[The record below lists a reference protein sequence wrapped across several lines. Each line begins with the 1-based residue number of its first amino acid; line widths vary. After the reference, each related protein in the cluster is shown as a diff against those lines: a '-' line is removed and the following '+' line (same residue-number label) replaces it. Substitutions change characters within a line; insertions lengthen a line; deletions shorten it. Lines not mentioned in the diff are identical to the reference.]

1 MVFGGVGNDTI
12 KGQNGADI
20 LDGDDDDD
28 YIHAGNG
35 DDIVR
40 GGSGNDELRG
50 GHGDDRVTGGD
61 GDDEIH
67 GGTGKDRIYGGDGD
81 DDIYGGY
88 GKDRIQGGDGDDIIA
103 GGYGGDDIL
112 GGDGADSIRGGRG
125 RDTIKGGDGDDIIA
139 GGAHD
144 DTLFGGDGYDVAV
157 YGGSIYDY
165 SWTTSGN
172 KVTVVDNSTRNGD
185 SGTDVLQQIE
195 VLRFNDGEVLLGKTN
210 NAPVVTAENVSVS
223 EGGTVG
229 FTVTGVDFDKDT
241 MSVFDVVY
249 TGSGDYSITGFTN
262 TLNSNHSEF
271 VASVSFATSGGF
283 EALAFGESTV
293 EQIVFTLTDGNGGF
307 TSKTVE
313 ITITGEN
320 DDPVAQAGTVSGDED
335 TVISGSVAATDVDGD
350 TLTFALATDGS
361 NGSVILAADG
371 SYTYT
376 PAADFNGTDSFTY
389 TVSDGNGG
397 TDTQTVNIT
406 VNAVNDAP
414 VAQAAM
420 ASGDEDTVISGTVA
434 ATDVDGDTLT
444 FALATDGTNG
454 SVVMAADGSY
464 AYTPDAD
471 FNGTDSFTYTV
482 SDGNGGTD
490 TQTVNIRVDAVN
502 DAPVAQAGTA
512 SGDEDTVISGML
524 LASDVDGDTLR
535 YAVETQATHGT
546 VAIRPDGSY
555 AYTPGADF
563 NGTDS
568 FTYTVS
574 DGNGGTDTQT
584 VNITVNAVNDAP
596 VAQAGMASGDEDT
609 VISGTVAA
617 SDVDGDTLTF
627 ALATDGSNGSVV
639 MAADGSYA
647 YTPDADFNGTDSFT
661 YTVSDGNGGT
671 DTQTV
676 NIRVDAVNDAPVAQ
690 AGTASGDEDTVI
702 SGTLLASDVDGD
714 TLRFAVETQATHGTV
729 AIRPDGSYAYTPGAD
744 FNGSDSFTYTV
755 SDGNGGTDTQT
766 INITVNAVN
775 DAPEGLTAELAVDED
790 GTITGMLVAQ
800 DIDGDSLTF
809 ALDTAASNGVVTVSA
824 DGSFSY
830 TPTADYFGTDSFAYS
845 VDDGNGGVVSKT
857 VLIDVASVNDA
868 PVQTAPVPDQLVTE
882 NGGTA
887 SVDLSSF
894 VSDLE
899 TANLSFS
906 TVSLVDSSTGRSVA
920 IGTSFTGGVLSFN
933 PSELDL
939 ALGDTFDGVFTIR
952 VDDGSGA
959 ANSTTQIS
967 FNLTVNGSNDPTP
980 INTNNAPV
988 AADLV
993 LRKGDIDPI
1002 VIDLKELATDADG
1015 GDVLSFGNIVISGS
1029 GREGSVT
1036 YSLSDGVL
1044 IIDPAQ
1050 FNIEPDETTGVAPE
1064 VELEISFDV
1073 NDGAGKANSVDT
1085 GTILLTI
1092 EDGAGPV
1099 EEPDTPNNQPVFTN
1113 TIVNEAATD
1122 RNIVIDLSE
1131 YASDADLD
1139 DLSFTVSITGGTD
1152 LDYELRGTTLHIAYT
1167 DTDITGLGAGD
1178 SISTEFTVTVDDN
1191 TGSANAT
1198 NTGTVTVNIDGPFTP
1213 SPAENRAPVISGP
1226 IYGLEVVTDGY
1237 DLVTYRE
1244 SGSDLVE
1251 IGRTHVVGTIVTF
1264 DLDDFAS
1271 DADADAISFSDV
1283 SVTIGGAE
1291 AGGSPNTISSSFDP
1305 ATNVLTFDIADLGL
1319 SDGEELPVSMNFTVT
1334 DDSGAENASTTGSIT
1349 VAASDPADAAAAT
1362 TTFDFEEYSSES
1374 GSTISIGGVDGFVF
1388 SGSTSV
1394 FETDEPSLDPERPN
1408 PVGLANG
1415 QVSFEGD
1422 NVLVAN
1428 VDGTG
1433 ENFAVYADDATQRIG
1448 NEPLF
1453 LNSFPPGFAH
1463 IFDPDSYGF
1472 GGEFNLENVSINPVS
1487 SDNVTIR
1494 IVSYRAEIVEVPN
1507 GSNSDYYADYVEVD
1521 SFDFIVDAST
1531 VATSIDFSNTL
1542 FDDPSVDYDSKFDG
1556 INAVEIYALDGS
1568 SVVIDDLS
1576 LTPV

>member
-1 MVFGGVGNDTI
+1 M
-12 KGQNGADI
+12 
-20 LDGDDDDD
+20 
-28 YIHAGNG
+28 
-35 DDIVR
+35 
-40 GGSGNDELRG
+40 
-50 GHGDDRVTGGD
+50 
-61 GDDEIH
+61 
-67 GGTGKDRIYGGDGD
+67 
-81 DDIYGGY
+81 
-88 GKDRIQGGDGDDIIA
+88 
-103 GGYGGDDIL
+103 
-112 GGDGADSIRGGRG
+112 
-125 RDTIKGGDGDDIIA
+125 
-139 GGAHD
+139 
-144 DTLFGGDGYDVAV
+144 AV

-165 SWTTSGN
+165 SWSTSG
-172 KVTVVDNSTRNGD
+172 KTVTVVDNSTRNGD
-185 SGTDVLQQIE
+185 SGTDVLQKIE
-195 VLRFNDGEVLLGKTN
+195 ALRFNDGEVLLGKTN

-223 EGGTVG
+223 EDGTVG
-229 FTVTGVDFDKDT
+229 FTVTGIDFDKDM
-241 MSVFDVVY
+241 MSISDVAY
-249 TGSGDYSITGFTN
+249 TGSGDYTITGVTN
-262 TLNSNHSEF
+262 TPNSNHSVF

-283 EALAFGESTV
+283 ESLAFGETKV
-293 EQIVFTLTDGNGGF
+293 EQIVFTLSDGNGGF
-307 TSKTVE
+307 TSKTVD

-320 DDPVAQAGTVSGDED
+320 DDPVAQAGTASGDED
-335 TVISGSVAATDVDGD
+335 TVISGSVAASDVDGD
-350 TLTFALATDGS
+350 TLTFALATDGA
-361 NGSVILAADG
+361 NGSVVMAADG

-376 PAADFNGTDSFTY
+376 PVADFNGTDSFTY

-414 VAQAAM
+414 VAQAGT

-434 ATDVDGDTLT
+434 ASDVDGDTLT
-444 FALATDGTNG
+444 FALATDGANG

-490 TQTVNIRVDAVN
+490 TQTVR
-502 DAPVAQAGTA
+502 
-512 SGDEDTVISGML
+512 
-524 LASDVDGDTLR
+524 
-535 YAVETQATHGT
+535 
-546 VAIRPDGSY
+546 
-555 AYTPGADF
+555 
-563 NGTDS
+563 
-568 FTYTVS
+568 
-574 DGNGGTDTQT
+574 
-584 VNITVNAVNDAP
+584 
-596 VAQAGMASGDEDT
+596 
-609 VISGTVAA
+609 
-617 SDVDGDTLTF
+617 
-627 ALATDGSNGSVV
+627 
-639 MAADGSYA
+639 
-647 YTPDADFNGTDSFT
+647 
-661 YTVSDGNGGT
+661 
-671 DTQTV
+671 
-676 NIRVDAVNDAPVAQ
+676 IRVDAVNDAPVAQ

-729 AIRPDGSYAYTPGAD
+729 AIRPDGSYAYTPGAN
-744 FNGSDSFTYTV
+744 FNGTDSFTYTV

-766 INITVNAVN
+766 VNITVNAVN
-775 DAPEGLTAELAVDED
+775 DAPEGLTSELEVDED
-790 GTITGMLVAQ
+790 GTLSGVLLAR

-809 ALDTAASNGVVTVSA
+809 SLGTAASNGVVTVAA
-824 DGSFSY
+824 DGSFTY
-830 TPTADYFGTDSFAYS
+830 TPSANYFGTDSFAYT

-868 PVQTAPVPDQLVTE
+868 PVQTAPVPDKLVNE
-882 NGGTA
+882 ADGMA

-933 PSELDL
+933 PSELGL

-988 AADLV
+988 ATDLV
-993 LRKGDIDPI
+993 LRKGDIEPI

-1044 IIDPAQ
+1044 TIDPAQ
-1050 FNIEPDETTGVAPE
+1050 FNIEPDESTGVAPE

-1085 GTILLTI
+1085 GTIQLTI
-1092 EDGAGPV
+1092 EDGPGPV
-1099 EEPDTPNNQPVFTN
+1099 EEPDTPNSQPEFADTV
-1113 TIVNEAATD
+1113 INESATD

-1139 DLSFTVSITGGTD
+1139 DLSFSVAITGGTD
-1152 LDYELRGTTLHIAYT
+1152 LDYELRGTKLHIAYT
-1167 DTDITGLGAGD
+1167 DSDIIGLGAGD

-1191 TGSANAT
+1191 TGSANAI

-1237 DLVTYRE
+1237 DLVTYVDTTGGPAEVNR
-1244 SGSDLVE
+1244 S
-1251 IGRTHVVGTIVTF
+1251 HVVGTVVSF
-1264 DLDDFAS
+1264 DLDTFAN
-1271 DADADAISFSDV
+1271 DADGDEISFSDV
-1283 SVTIGGAE
+1283 SVTIGSLE
-1291 AGGSPNTISSSFDP
+1291 DGGVPTTISSSFDSL
-1305 ATNVLTFDIADLGL
+1305 TNELTFDLADVGL
-1319 SDGEELPVSMNFTVT
+1319 ADGQEVSVALNFTVT
-1334 DDSGAENASTTGSIT
+1334 DDSGAANASTTGSVT
-1349 VAASDPADAAAAT
+1349 VAASDPADGVPVAR
-1362 TTFDFEEYSSES
+1362 TFDFEEYSSES
-1374 GSTISIGGVDGFVF
+1374 GNTIPIGGVDGFVF
-1388 SGSTSV
+1388 SGSSTV
-1394 FETDEPSLDPERPN
+1394 FETDESSSDPERPN
-1408 PVGLANG
+1408 LVGLANG
-1415 QVSFEGD
+1415 QTSLNGD
-1422 NVLVAN
+1422 NVLATS
-1428 VDGTG
+1428 VDEAGG
-1433 ENFAVYADDATQRIG
+1433 KFGIYADTATQRVANDEVFIATY
-1448 NEPLF
+1448 
-1453 LNSFPPGFAH
+1453 PPGFGSN
-1463 IFDPDSYGF
+1463 FDPDNYGF
-1472 GGEFNLENVSINPVS
+1472 EGEFNLESVSINPAA

-1507 GSNSDYYADYVEVD
+1507 GSNTDYYADYVEVD
-1521 SFDFIVDAST
+1521 TFDFILDAST
-1531 VATSIDFSNTL
+1531 VATSINFGDTL

-1568 SVVIDDLS
+1568 AVVIDDLT